1 MNVDYINPFLSS
13 TIYLFSKMFGLE
25 TRKTGEPYLEEALT
39 RHRWD
44 ISGVMVLTGNAL
56 GVIALRLSKVLAN
69 KLLEKSGI
77 HYENETER
85 HQLVDDMVGELV
97 NIIAGNAARELQDF
111 DIKVSV
117 PVVIQGQ
124 NHSISWPANGPV
136 VGIPFWTPLGPFL
149 INVSLAAT
157 GHRAAPAQP
166 TMQSVSHA
174 KN

>member
-13 TIYLFSKMFGLE
+13 TIYLFSKMFSLE
-25 TRKTGEPYLEEALT
+25 ARKTGEPYIEEALT

-56 GVIALRLSKVLAN
+56 GVVALRLSKVLAN

-77 HYENETER
+77 IYENEIER

-97 NIIAGNAARELQDF
+97 NIIAGNAARELQGF

-117 PVVIQGQ
+117 PLVVQGQ
-124 NHSISWPANGPV
+124 NHSISWPAKGPV

-157 GHRAAPAQP
+157 GPRPAVAQQTVQIASP
-166 TMQSVSHA
+166 N